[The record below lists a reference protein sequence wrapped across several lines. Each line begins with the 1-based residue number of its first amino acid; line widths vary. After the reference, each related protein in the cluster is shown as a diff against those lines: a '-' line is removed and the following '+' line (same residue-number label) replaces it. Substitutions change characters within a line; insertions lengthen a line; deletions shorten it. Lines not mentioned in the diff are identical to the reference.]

1 MVMINVPC
9 KTLPRGCVAP
19 ATSSWNLLTP
29 SYLPPKKTGQYIA
42 ISGHMFIQILPRSLV
57 KSSMLIHPR
66 GYTQPPLVTQL
77 NTTSTIFPL
86 YSTLFLCFS
95 ETLLKKNMGGRSWL
109 MLRKCR
115 RRNSYFA
122 FLNVHKFSYCYLVF
136 FFAIISN

>member
-1 MVMINVPC
+1 MFHVKHC
-9 KTLPRGCVAP
+9 LGVASP
-19 ATSSWNLLTP
+19 QRLLVEICWPPLT
-29 SYLPPKKTGQYIA
+29 YHPKKRVN
-42 ISGHMFIQILPRSLV
+42 ILLFQGICSY
-57 KSSMLIHPR
+57 KSYQEVWLSPQCWSIREGTHSP
-66 GYTQPPLVTQL
+66 PPLVTQL